1 MASRALLV
9 SDAEAGKVSAAALAT
24 CPVAGDELAG
34 AARGGAA
41 SHTGTPSLPTRA
53 YFAVAGGACSR
64 PTKMTQFRP
73 EICGWVPLAPQPA
86 RASHRKRTSVP
97 PIGLNP
103 SRFSSSVYTPF
114 SP

>member
-1 MASRALLV
+1 MVLRALLV
-9 SDAEAGKVSAAALAT
+9 SGVEEVPAVWRAVGPGAGAE
-24 CPVAGDELAG
+24 PVG

-41 SHTGTPSLPTRA
+41 SHTGTPSLPSRA

-73 EICGWVPLAPQPA
+73 ASCGWVPLAPQPP

-97 PIGLNP
+97 PLG
-103 SRFSSSVYTPF
+103 
-114 SP
+114 